1 MIISLFNYSQPMACT
16 ASKLQQS
23 KLSFRLLSQLLRRG
37 RNSVAKQANAGFTLV
52 ELLVVVVILGVL
64 SAVGIPAY
72 FAQVARARENSSNNA
87 ALAAA
92 KACAAAGVSGDTYE
106 GGRGTTGTCN
116 ATGVVSTFTS
126 TIGNLTTEA
135 TATVAANGAVTLST
149 PAAS

>member
-1 MIISLFNYSQPMACT
+1 MARN

-23 KLSFRLLSQLLRRG
+23 KLSSLLLSQLLRRG
-37 RNSVAKQANAGFTLV
+37 RNSAAKQANGGFTLV

-72 FAQVARARENSSNNA
+72 FAQVARARENSANNA

-92 KACAAAGVSGDTYE
+92 KACAAAGISGDTYE

-116 ATGVVSTFTS
+116 ATGVLSTFTS
-126 TIGNLTTEA
+126 TIGNLTQEA
-135 TATVAANGAVTLST
+135 VATVATSGAVTLST
-149 PAAS
+149 PAAR

>member
-1 MIISLFNYSQPMACT
+1 MART

-23 KLSFRLLSQLLRRG
+23 KLTAMLLSKLLRSSG
-37 RNSVAKQANAGFTLV
+37 NSAIKKANGGFTLV

-72 FAQVARARENSSNNA
+72 FSQVARARENSANNA

-92 KACAAAGVSGDTYE
+92 KACAAAGISGDTYA

-126 TIGNLTTEA
+126 AIGNLGTEA
-135 TATVAANGAVTLST
+135 IATVAASGAVTLST
-149 PAAS
+149 PAAR